1 MPANRP
7 EPQGELH
14 FLDIEKWGFIMRTDL
29 RVKHDIELRI
39 AAMRFPAPP
48 VRAITPGGVWRARRA
63 RDTMD
68 GMDNLLMTYRD
79 MTTRDWLVD
88 AAVALA
94 AFAAGC
100 LQLMLTASSIII
112 PDLALRQYLGVV
124 NVVPD
129 LQVFVGLGMTVVPL
143 VLRRRF
149 PLPVFAACLVIFLG
163 LQVRF
168 SGFSMT
174 VVGPLV
180 ALYTVAAE
188 CGTVPGV
195 ACGAA
200 AVLSLLF
207 AGAPMQAA
215 SMVFF
220 TRFQNIAL
228 MVAAVLAGYAYRTHV
243 AYVRAVEQRAAE
255 AERTR
260 EEEAARRVEEE
271 RVRIA
276 REVHDITAHSLSAV
290 SIQLAA
296 AERLVERDPQ
306 MAKEAVSTARAT
318 AKAAL
323 DDIRSMIGVL
333 RHGDDAAETMPAAGT
348 NQVDELESYL
358 RGAGL
363 DVTLDMAAYDRVR
376 VPAHVDMALFTV
388 AREACTNAVRHARA
402 QRVSLRFAVEDG
414 AATLSVIDDGAGCGA
429 AAQPA
434 DMAAPQLP
442 RAADGA
448 GHGVAG
454 MAERVH
460 VLGGSFSAGDGEDGG
475 FCVRASIP
483 LRGTEA

>member
-1 MPANRP
+1 M
-7 EPQGELH
+7 
-14 FLDIEKWGFIMRTDL
+14 
-29 RVKHDIELRI
+29 
-39 AAMRFPAPP
+39 
-48 VRAITPGGVWRARRA
+48 
-63 RDTMD
+63 
-68 GMDNLLMTYRD
+68 
-79 MTTRDWLVD
+79 
-88 AAVALA
+88 
-94 AFAAGC
+94 
-100 LQLMLTASSIII
+100 
-112 PDLALRQYLGVV
+112 
-124 NVVPD
+124 
-129 LQVFVGLGMTVVPL
+129 
-143 VLRRRF
+143 
-149 PLPVFAACLVIFLG
+149 
-163 LQVRF
+163 
-168 SGFSMT
+168 
-174 VVGPLV
+174 

-188 CGTVPGV
+188 CGTVPGI

-296 AERLVERDPQ
+296 AERLVERDPR

-363 DVTLDMAAYDRVR
+363 DVTLDMAE
-376 VPAHVDMALFTV
+376 PACPRTSTWRCSPWR
-388 AREACTNAVRHARA
+388 ARRARTRFGMRGRSACRCGSRWRTAR
-402 QRVSLRFAVEDG
+402 
-414 AATLSVIDDGAGCGA
+414 
-429 AAQPA
+429 
-434 DMAAPQLP
+434 P
-442 RAADGA
+442 RC
-448 GHGVAG
+448 
-454 MAERVH
+454 
-460 VLGGSFSAGDGEDGG
+460 L
-475 FCVRASIP
+475 
-483 LRGTEA
+483 

>member
-1 MPANRP
+1 
-7 EPQGELH
+7 
-14 FLDIEKWGFIMRTDL
+14 
-29 RVKHDIELRI
+29 
-39 AAMRFPAPP
+39 
-48 VRAITPGGVWRARRA
+48 
-63 RDTMD
+63 MD

-79 MTTRDWLVD
+79 MTARDWLVD
-88 AAVALA
+88 AAVTLA
-94 AFAAGC
+94 AFAVGC

-228 MVAAVLAGYAYRTHV
+228 MVAAVLAGYAYRTHA
-243 AYVRAVEQRAAE
+243 AYVRAVEQRAVE

-271 RVRIA
+271 RVRVA

-414 AATLSVIDDGAGCGA
+414 AATLSVIDDGAGCGVT
-429 AAQPA
+429 AQPA

-454 MAERVH
+454 MAERIH
-460 VLGGSFSAGDGEDGG
+460 VLGGSFSAGDGENGG

>member
-1 MPANRP
+1 M
-7 EPQGELH
+7 
-14 FLDIEKWGFIMRTDL
+14 
-29 RVKHDIELRI
+29 
-39 AAMRFPAPP
+39 
-48 VRAITPGGVWRARRA
+48 
-63 RDTMD
+63 
-68 GMDNLLMTYRD
+68 
-79 MTTRDWLVD
+79 
-88 AAVALA
+88 
-94 AFAAGC
+94 
-100 LQLMLTASSIII
+100 
-112 PDLALRQYLGVV
+112 
-124 NVVPD
+124 
-129 LQVFVGLGMTVVPL
+129 
-143 VLRRRF
+143 
-149 PLPVFAACLVIFLG
+149 
-163 LQVRF
+163 
-168 SGFSMT
+168 
-174 VVGPLV
+174 
-180 ALYTVAAE
+180 
-188 CGTVPGV
+188 PGV

-296 AERLVERDPQ
+296 AERLVERDPR

-363 DVTLDMAAYDRVR
+363 DVMLDMAAYDRAR

-414 AATLSVIDDGAGCGA
+414 AATLSVIDDGAGCGVA
-429 AAQPA
+429 ARPA

-454 MAERVH
+454 MAERIH

>member
-1 MPANRP
+1 MAGMENFLVNNRP
-7 EPQGELH
+7 
-14 FLDIEKWGFIMRTDL
+14 M
-29 RVKHDIELRI
+29 
-39 AAMRFPAPP
+39 APK
-48 VRAITPGGVWRARRA
+48 
-63 RDTMD
+63 
-68 GMDNLLMTYRD
+68 
-79 MTTRDWLVD
+79 DWAVD
-88 AAVALA
+88 VAVMLA
-94 AFAAGC
+94 AFLFGC
-100 LQLMLTASSIII
+100 GQLMLTASSIVI
-112 PDLALRQYLGVV
+112 PDLELRQYLGIV

-129 LQVFVGLGMTVVPL
+129 TSVFVALALTTLPL
-143 VLRRRF
+143 AARRRF
-149 PLPVFAACLVIFLG
+149 PWPVFLFVLITFLG
-163 LQVRF
+163 LQGAFR
-168 SGFSMT
+168 GFSLT
-174 VVGPLV
+174 VVGPVV
-180 ALYTVAAE
+180 ALYTI
-188 CGTVPGV
+188 
-195 ACGAA
+195 ACERGRTEA
-200 AVLSLLF
+200 AVAVALAVAGVLF
-207 AGAPMQAA
+207 ADAPARTA
-215 SMVFF
+215 SLAFF
-220 TRFQNIAL
+220 TRFQNVAL
-228 MVAAVLAGYAYRTHV
+228 LAAAALAGYAYRTHR
-243 AYVRAVEQRAAE
+243 AYVAETERRALE
-255 AERTR
+255 AERSR

-363 DVTLDMAAYDRVR
+363 DVMLDMTAYDRAR
-376 VPAHVDMALFTV
+376 VPAHIDMALFTV
-388 AREACTNAVRHARA
+388 AREACTNAVRHAQA
-402 QRVSLRFAVEDG
+402 QSVSLRFAVGDG
-414 AATLSVIDDGAGCGA
+414 AVTLSVVDDGAGCGV

-434 DMAAPQLP
+434 DMAVPQLP

-454 MAERVH
+454 MAERIH

>member
-1 MPANRP
+1 
-7 EPQGELH
+7 
-14 FLDIEKWGFIMRTDL
+14 
-29 RVKHDIELRI
+29 
-39 AAMRFPAPP
+39 
-48 VRAITPGGVWRARRA
+48 
-63 RDTMD
+63 MD

-94 AFAAGC
+94 AFAVGC

-188 CGTVPGV
+188 CGTVPGI

-296 AERLVERDPQ
+296 AERLVERDPR

-363 DVTLDMAAYDRVR
+363 DVTLDMAAYDRAR

-414 AATLSVIDDGAGCGA
+414 AAHVVCDRRRRRLRRGGA
-429 AAQPA
+429 AGRYGRPPA
-434 DMAAPQLP
+434 AAGGRWRGPRRGGHGRAHP
-442 RAADGA
+442 RAR
-448 GHGVAG
+448 
-454 MAERVH
+454 RV
-460 VLGGSFSAGDGEDGG
+460 VLGRRWRKRRVLRAREHPASRNGGIANGTDARRRRRGKRILAGGQPGRSG
-475 FCVRASIP
+475 QPCKRSKP
-483 LRGTEA
+483 RQPGQPGNPGNPGNPG

>member
-1 MPANRP
+1 M
-7 EPQGELH
+7 
-14 FLDIEKWGFIMRTDL
+14 
-29 RVKHDIELRI
+29 
-39 AAMRFPAPP
+39 
-48 VRAITPGGVWRARRA
+48 
-63 RDTMD
+63 
-68 GMDNLLMTYRD
+68 
-79 MTTRDWLVD
+79 
-88 AAVALA
+88 
-94 AFAAGC
+94 GC
-100 LQLMLTASSIII
+100 LQLMLTASSTII

-296 AERLVERDPQ
+296 AERLVESDPQ

-348 NQVDELESYL
+348 NQVDELEAYL

-363 DVTLDMAAYDRVR
+363 DVTLDMAAYDRAR

-402 QRVSLRFAVEDG
+402 QRVVEDG

-454 MAERVH
+454 MAERIH
-460 VLGGSFSAGDGEDGG
+460 VLGGSFSAGDGENGG